1 MNAVNTQHHQTHLNI
16 YNAFHKSKTM
26 QLAYQTTMND
36 LMQGEITWVNQN
48 NAENALPLNTT
59 ASIIKQA
66 TGVWHIFIRKLA
78 LQLLLY
84 GYAIYRLMPAKG
96 LPRNTPPDE
105 RFNPEVAD
113 GTKVVI
119 RFNREKNMWEPESFP
134 HSNLKGTKGWKLI
147 ILEPPETAIQ
157 YMPNSAGSR
166 SVTEFLRGEMLIENM
181 LSRDGFNSKPACFT
195 QVTKQLTA
203 SSAQGRPWFNSV
215 NSAMLPGPQ
224 PVQDFNTLVS
234 DRAETIERLD
244 ELSERAR
251 LNTHRQYAKSAMQLR
266 VGTEG
271 APQEDTMHHN
281 EFFVSDGREGTPM
294 SFLRGLENFSVE
306 YDRMQNNILFSWNVP
321 PQVLGK
327 NINSERLAS
336 SNRLTEMAI
345 TQYSQ
350 HIKQIRKPIQEAIQT
365 LSVMIS
371 GDENIFIKI
380 IPCISEHTLSK
391 LEPVLTPEVCK
402 TMYSCVYD
410 LPESYF
416 DLKFIKQRQETINET
431 SSKKERVEE
440 TSKIQS
446 AQSTRPKKTE
456 AQKEEVSKAKA
467 QVTTP

>member
-1 MNAVNTQHHQTHLNI
+1 MNTINPQEHQVHINI

-26 QLAYQTTMND
+26 QLAYQTTVND
-36 LMQGEITWVNQN
+36 LMQGEIAWVNQRDPSDGI
-48 NAENALPLNTT
+48 PLHAT
-59 ASIIKQA
+59 ATIIKQA
-66 TGVWHIFIRKLA
+66 TNVWHLFIRKLT

-84 GYAIYRLMPAKG
+84 GYAIYRLMPMKG
-96 LPRNTPPDE
+96 LPYKTPPDE
-105 RFNPEVAD
+105 RFFPEVAD
-113 GTKVVI
+113 GTKVII
-119 RFNREKNMWEPESFP
+119 RFNKEKNTWEPQSMP
-134 HSNLKGTKGWKLI
+134 HSNLKGTKGWKLL
-147 ILEPPETAIQ
+147 ILEPPDTTIT
-157 YMPNSAGSR
+157 YTPNSAGAR
-166 SVTEFLRGEMLIENM
+166 SLTEFIRGEMLMENL

-195 QVTKQLTA
+195 QITKQLTP

-251 LNTHRQYAKSAMQLR
+251 LNTHRQYAKTAMQLR

-271 APQEDTMHHN
+271 EEPKDTMEHR

-294 SFLRGLENFSVE
+294 TFLRGLENFSIE
-306 YDRMQNNILFSWNVP
+306 YDRMQNNILFSWSVP

-345 TQYSQ
+345 TQYTQ
-350 HIKQIRKPIQEAIQT
+350 HIKTIRRHVQEAIET
-365 LSVMIS
+365 LSIIIS
-371 GDENIFIKI
+371 GEESKFIKI
-380 IPCISEHTLSK
+380 IPCMSEHTLGK
-391 LEPVLTPEVCK
+391 LEPVLKPEVCK

-416 DLKFIKQRQETINET
+416 DQKSIQQRQETINE
-431 SSKKERVEE
+431 SSAKKERVEE
-440 TSKIQS
+440 TSKVP
-446 AQSTRPKKTE
+446 STRPKKTE

-467 QVTTP
+467 QVTNP